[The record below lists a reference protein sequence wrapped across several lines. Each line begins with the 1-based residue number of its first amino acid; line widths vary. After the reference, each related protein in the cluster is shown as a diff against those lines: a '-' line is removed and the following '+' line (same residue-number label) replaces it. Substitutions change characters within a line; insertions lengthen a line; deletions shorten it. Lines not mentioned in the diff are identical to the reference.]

1 MQRREKEKSKVLL
14 AFSAVNNTNSAKMSD
29 SDEQPQESTGRDPQ
43 AGSESRPATPSSKKN
58 NQNGPRINNIAST
71 FKRSATNSTSH
82 DSNSIS
88 GSMRKRIVL
97 NKQIISVQKEDG
109 DIGHIEVNI
118 DDEEFTTQQPI
129 LQSLAEM
136 GEIMKTSK
144 PASPVPGKGSLKDV
158 LRRGSMA
165 VGAAVAPAEQKINVP
180 QGKSLTYTVL

>member
-1 MQRREKEKSKVLL
+1 
-14 AFSAVNNTNSAKMSD
+14 
-29 SDEQPQESTGRDPQ
+29 
-43 AGSESRPATPSSKKN
+43 
-58 NQNGPRINNIAST
+58 
-71 FKRSATNSTSH
+71 
-82 DSNSIS
+82 
-88 GSMRKRIVL
+88 MRKRIVL

-136 GEIMKTSK
+136 GEIMKSSK

-180 QGKSLTYTVL
+180 QGKSIHTYGFSLLFFGGDYIR